1 MGRSAGAISYGG
13 NVEGLDNEVGGLR
26 FIAACDIDVE
36 VGGVVADE
44 FVACLGMYATVQ
56 LRGEKSWLLFSANHL
71 KHLNAIFTVEVE
83 ERLRF

>member
-56 LRGEKSWLLFSANHL
+56 LRGGKILVIISPDNL
-71 KHLNAIFTVEVE
+71 KY
-83 ERLRF
+83 